1 MGTVKQSR
9 EEQFRRIL
17 SGEARGAGALL
28 LRGALRLAEPVYAGV
43 MRIRNARY
51 NRGWGVRRLDRP
63 VISVGNITTG
73 GTGKTPVVHWLC
85 ERLRAV
91 GHRPAVLMRGYK
103 ALVGERGDEER
114 LLDGLLNRN
123 GEAPVPIGAGADRL
137 ARGEE
142 VLRER
147 PQISV
152 FVLDDGF
159 QHRRLARDFELVL
172 IDAANPFGFGH
183 VLPRGLLREP
193 LRGLERADA
202 LLITRAGTVNDAELE
217 KVTATIRKYSP
228 RAPIFRCDHVHGAV
242 ITAEGAR
249 ELQDLRDTPVFLFTG
264 IGNPE
269 AFARQAGGSL
279 RVVGQRFLGDHHAY
293 GRPDLEALQAE
304 AAQSE
309 AAALLTTEK
318 DYVKLAALRREGD
331 LPVWRTKLLLR
342 FHGEDEKSLLE
353 TIMGVLS

>member
-1 MGTVKQSR
+1 M
-9 EEQFRRIL
+9 
-17 SGEARGAGALL
+17 RGV
-28 LRGALRLAEPVYAGV
+28 LRAAEPVYAGI
-43 MRIRNARY
+43 MRVRNARY

-103 ALVGERGDEER
+103 AAAGERGDEER
-114 LLDGLLNRN
+114 LLDGLLNRD

-137 ARGEE
+137 ARGAE

-193 LRGLERADA
+193 LRGLGRADA
-202 LLITRAGTVNDAELE
+202 LLITRVGSMDDPGLE
-217 KVTATIRKYSP
+217 GIIATIRKFSP
-228 RAPIFRCDHVHGAV
+228 RAPILRCDHVHGAV
-242 ITAEGAR
+242 MTPEGQR
-249 ELQDLRDTPVFLFTG
+249 EVHDMRDTPVFLFTG

-269 AFARQAGGSL
+269 AFARQAGASF
-279 RVVGQRFLGDHHAY
+279 RVTGQRFFGDHHAY
-293 GRPDLEALQAE
+293 GRVDLEGLQAE
-304 AAQSE
+304 AGRSGAG
-309 AAALLTTEK
+309 ALLTTEK
-318 DYVKLAALRREGD
+318 DYVKVAELIREGD
-331 LPVWRTKLLLR
+331 LPIWRTKLSLR

-353 TIMGVLS
+353 TIMGVLQ